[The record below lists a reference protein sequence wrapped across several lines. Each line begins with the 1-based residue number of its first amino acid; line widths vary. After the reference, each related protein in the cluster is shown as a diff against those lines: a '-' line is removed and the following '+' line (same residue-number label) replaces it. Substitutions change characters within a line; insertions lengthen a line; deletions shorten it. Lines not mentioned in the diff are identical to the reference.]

1 MDEVS
6 DRYSTAWLSI
16 YPDVHN
22 LSVCLGL
29 LLFFFE
35 IQRHLEWKTDWS
47 ILPDPFSIILLLVE
61 NAGFPRCRSNNAS
74 YLFEGSE
81 NKNPSVLFSGFEVSH
96 IFSAFRSCSSFLSS
110 ICLKMEE
117 LFSRTRFFGVF
128 WKIFLKSV
136 WKLNRNIDFERT
148 AHRFCVDLK
157 CRFWGFLTIPTKPN
171 FLPHIFSPVWM
182 TLMYA
187 FHFFGGTEVFWDAVW
202 LRLLEMRMDQIKERL
217 TII

>member
-1 MDEVS
+1 MLDFQGVVPTMPVIS
-6 DRYSTAWLSI
+6 LKDQRTKILQCFSLVLKFLI
-16 YPDVHN
+16 FF
-22 LSVCLGL
+22 
-29 LLFFFE
+29 LLFV
-35 IQRHLEWKTDWS
+35 HV
-47 ILPDPFSIILLLVE
+47 P
-61 NAGFPRCRSNNAS
+61 
-74 YLFEGSE
+74 
-81 NKNPSVLFSGFEVSH
+81 H
-96 IFSAFRSCSSFLSS
+96 SFLQFVWRW
-110 ICLKMEE
+110 KN
-117 LFSRTRFFGVF
+117 FFLERDFLVFF

-187 FHFFGGTEVFWDAVW
+187 FHFFCGTDVFWDAVW